1 LESTFWRTEG
11 IAVNTPAV
19 KIPFG
24 NYASETLEIT
34 PCTFNGLVTTPVG
47 SMGSYDIPNY
57 EGGWMKLRPKAHNAY
72 VKREDERLGNKLK
85 PLIRLI
91 KAWKFWDKEMNNYAD
106 NKLKT
111 KYYKIVLNNIKFKL
125 ILKMFAVV
133 KKGEMYVDNYRN
145 AA

>member
-1 LESTFWRTEG
+1 
-11 IAVNTPAV
+11 
-19 KIPFG
+19 
-24 NYASETLEIT
+24 
-34 PCTFNGLVTTPVG
+34 
-47 SMGSYDIPNY
+47 MGSYDIPNY